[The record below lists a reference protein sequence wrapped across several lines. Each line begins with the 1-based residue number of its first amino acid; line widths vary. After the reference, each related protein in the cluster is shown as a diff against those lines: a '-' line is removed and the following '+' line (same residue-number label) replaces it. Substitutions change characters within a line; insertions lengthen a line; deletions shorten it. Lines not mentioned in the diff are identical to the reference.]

1 MALHA
6 PVDDRL
12 HLVVAAGTDDRVGR
26 VGAVAL
32 PHQEQVGRRLA
43 AGAQHAGVVVG
54 QHVVRADERVELGHQ
69 RGVERVAQPHVGE
82 VDGGGVRGADEGVD
96 ECRGRTPAS
105 GPACSGSPQRDQ
117 CISRLICYSVTY
129 DVTSS
134 QHPRDDL
141 PDTDTAI
148 LDAARESIL
157 AVGWRR
163 STLTDVARRAGVS
176 RMTLYRRWPDM
187 QGLLGELM
195 TREWT
200 AAMAAVAEGNDPGSS
215 MLAQVR
221 RGVVLTAR
229 AIRDDALFA
238 KIVDVDPELLLP
250 YLLDRRGRSQQ
261 LVLTLLEP
269 MIRQGQ
275 RRKEI
280 RKGDPVMLARTLLL
294 AAQGFTLSVQTMT
307 DPRSEQGLT
316 ERDFEDELGLLVQRY
331 LAP

>member
-1 MALHA
+1 MTSLRHNTLEHA
-6 PVDDRL
+6 
-12 HLVVAAGTDDRVGR
+12 
-26 VGAVAL
+26 
-32 PHQEQVGRRLA
+32 
-43 AGAQHAGVVVG
+43 
-54 QHVVRADERVELGHQ
+54 
-69 RGVERVAQPHVGE
+69 
-82 VDGGGVRGADEGVD
+82 
-96 ECRGRTPAS
+96 
-105 GPACSGSPQRDQ
+105 
-117 CISRLICYSVTY
+117 
-129 DVTSS
+129 
-134 QHPRDDL
+134 
-141 PDTDTAI
+141 PDTDTAV

-187 QGLLGELM
+187 QGLLADLM

-200 AAMAAVAEGNDPGSS
+200 AAMAAVVEGNDPASS
-215 MLAQVR
+215 LLAQVR

-229 AIRDDALFA
+229 AIRDDELFT

-250 YLLDRRGRSQQ
+250 YLLVRRGRSQQ
-261 LVLTLLEP
+261 LVLTMLEP

-275 RRKEI
+275 HRREI

-307 DPRSEQGLT
+307 DPRSEEGLT
-316 ERDFEDELGLLVQRY
+316 ESDFEDELGLLVQRY